1 MRLVKMEPFLTHT
14 HTDRK
19 REREG
24 ETRKLKEMSLLLEGG
39 MWGTVP
45 EQFWGKPGLFVS
57 WPGG

>member
-1 MRLVKMEPFLTHT
+1 MEPFLTHT